1 MTDVGLL
8 TTTAPRRTS
17 PLIVLLHTV
26 TFRQARQY
34 VPLVLAVGATRGF
47 RGGMSSVVLLVVVFT
62 LASLLL
68 AGLSWWRFTYADGPS
83 AVVVTRGLISRS
95 VRTVPNDRIR
105 GVHVEASPLHQLF
118 GLVKVRIDAAAGHER
133 KNEQELVIDGVTR
146 AEGERLRA
154 GLLARERAP
163 ETPIPGAAA
172 AVPAQPAEEEW
183 LRFDNRWL
191 LYAPL
196 VGSYLVLPLAAIG
209 ALYRV
214 VDELPGRSPLER
226 LLDGLPSDRLPGVG
240 LLVGGG
246 VAAAVLLAAG
256 AVVGAAVV
264 NWRFRL
270 VRRGGSLLAVR
281 GLLTRRHT
289 ALEVDRI
296 RGAAIAEGLGMQLVG
311 AARATALVTGL
322 ADAAKRGQLLP
333 LGPAVRARALVARLV
348 TDPGPLIAHP
358 PAARRR
364 RLTRATLPGLAVSV
378 VGLVLTLTEGAWP
391 VLLAGVVL
399 TALGVPLGLGR
410 YRSLGHRTGERSFA
424 VRSGWLDREH
434 AVLQRRAV
442 VGWHVRQTFFQRR
455 AGVATVTACV
465 GAGKGGYAAVDMA
478 DDEVTAFALD
488 ASWGAWARTLRP

>member
-1 MTDVGLL
+1 MTDVHVR
-8 TTTAPRRTS
+8 TAAAPQRTS

-34 VPLVLAVGATRGF
+34 VPLVLAVGASRGF
-47 RGGMSSVVLLVVVFT
+47 RGGMSTVVLLVVVFT
-62 LASLLL
+62 VASLIL
-68 AGLSWWRFTYADGPS
+68 AGLSWWRFTYDDGPT
-83 AVVVTRGLISRS
+83 AIVVTRGLVSRT

-105 GVHVEASPLHQLF
+105 GVHVEASPLHRLF
-118 GLVKVRIDAAAGHER
+118 GLVKVRVDAAAGHEH
-133 KNEQELVIDGVTR
+133 KNEQELVLDGVTR

-154 GLLARERAP
+154 VVLAREPAV
-163 ETPIPGAAA
+163 AAA
-172 AVPAQPAEEEW
+172 APGVAAEAEPAEEEW

-196 VGSYLVLPLAAIG
+196 VGNYLLLPLAGIG
-209 ALYRV
+209 AAYRL
-214 VDELPGRSPLER
+214 VDQLPGRSPVDR
-226 LLDGLPSDRLPGVG
+226 LIDHLPDERLPGVG
-240 LLVGGG
+240 LLVSAG
-246 VAAAVLLAAG
+246 VAAAVLLAVG

-270 VRRGGSLLAVR
+270 VRRGASLIAVR

-296 RGAAIAEGLGMQLVG
+296 RGAAIVEGLGMRLVG

-333 LGPAVRARALVARLV
+333 LGPAVRGRALVARLV
-348 TDPGPLIAHP
+348 TDPGPLISHP
-358 PAARRR
+358 PAALRR
-364 RLTRATLPGLAVSV
+364 RLTRATALGLAVSV
-378 VGLVLTLTEGAWP
+378 AGLVLTLTDGAWP
-391 VLLAGVVL
+391 VLAAGVVL
-399 TALGVPLGLGR
+399 VALGIPLGVGR
-410 YRSLGHRTGERSFA
+410 YRSLGHRAGERSFA
-424 VRSGWLDREH
+424 VRSGWLDREQ

-455 AGVATVTACV
+455 AGLATVTACV

-478 DDEVTAFALD
+478 ADDVAAFALD
-488 ASWGAWARTLRP
+488 ASRGTWATTLRR